1 MQRTGSGRSW
11 QQSEVLAHGEKNG
24 TQGGVVVV
32 VVLVVVEVVV
42 LVVPGGGVVPGDGVV
57 VPGDG
62 GVVVPGVLGQSLAD
76 CTRKLKGCWARTSCR
91 AFLPILPCLGS

>member
-1 MQRTGSGRSW
+1 
-11 QQSEVLAHGEKNG
+11 
-24 TQGGVVVV
+24 

-62 GVVVPGVLGQSLAD
+62 GGSRPWRVRAVVGRLYPEAEGVLGQD
-76 CTRKLKGCWARTSCR
+76 
-91 AFLPILPCLGS
+91 ILPRLLTDFALFGVLSWPNLPEARAKRIRRRPV